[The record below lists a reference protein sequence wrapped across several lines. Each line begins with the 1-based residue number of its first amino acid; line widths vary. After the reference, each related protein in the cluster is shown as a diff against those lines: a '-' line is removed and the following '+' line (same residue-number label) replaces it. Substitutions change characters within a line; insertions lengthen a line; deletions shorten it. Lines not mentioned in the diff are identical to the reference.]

1 MHVLF
6 IILLVLV
13 FIVVAIAKFKI
24 HPFLILLLAA
34 VLVGFFMGLEDQ
46 FILKT
51 ISQGF
56 GNTLSSIG
64 IIIAFGAMIG
74 TYLEKSGGTKKIAT
88 TLLRIVG
95 QKKSPLAMNMTGMIV
110 SIPVF
115 CDSAFIILSSL
126 NKALSKKTGISLVVF
141 SVALS
146 TGLYVSHVFIPPTPG
161 PLAAAAALE
170 ADLGLVILLGSILA
184 IPTALVGYFWA
195 LSCNTPLPTTEE
207 ITPDITAEPTEKIP
221 SLLAVVAPILIPIL
235 LIALKSIA
243 SYPTA
248 PFGTGTLVDV
258 LAFIGHPIPALF
270 IGILFAVALVYKTTK
285 GQERLTWISSSLQDA
300 GVIILITGAGGALG
314 NILRAAELG
323 NLIETHFSEI
333 QLGLFLPF
341 ILAAILKTAQ
351 GSSTVA
357 IITTA
362 TIIAPLTPSLG
373 LDTEI
378 SKALAVLAIGAGSMT
393 VSHIN
398 DSYFWV
404 VSQFSGMTTKTTLK
418 SHTLATFFQ
427 GIVAIVLLYILQLVF
442 T

>member
-1 MHVLF
+1 MHVLV
-6 IILLVLV
+6 IILVVLI
-13 FIVVAIAKFKI
+13 FIVVAIAEFKI
-24 HPFLILLLAA
+24 HPFIILLLAA
-34 VLVGFFMGLEDQ
+34 VMVGFLIGLNPQ
-46 FILKT
+46 QILAT

-64 IIIAFGAMIG
+64 IIIAFGAMVG
-74 TYLEKSGGTKKIAT
+74 TFLVKSGGTKKIAS
-88 TLLRIVG
+88 TLLHIIG
-95 QKKSPLAMNMTGMIV
+95 TKKSPLAINITGMIV

-115 CDSAFIILSSL
+115 CDSAFIILSPL
-126 NKALSKKTGISLVVF
+126 NKALSKKAGISLVVF
-141 SVALS
+141 TVALS

-170 ADLGLVILLGSILA
+170 ADIGLVILLGSVLA
-184 IPTALVGYFWA
+184 IPITLVGYFWA
-195 LSCNTPLPTTEE
+195 LRCKKPILTTED
-207 ITPDITAEPTEKIP
+207 ITPDNTEEPDEKLP
-221 SLLAVVAPILIPIL
+221 SLPAVIAPILIPIL
-235 LIALKSIA
+235 LIALQSIA

-248 PFGTGTLVDV
+248 PFGTGIIVDV

-270 IGILFAVALVYKTTK
+270 IGILFAVALVYKTTN
-285 GQERLTWISSSLQDA
+285 GQERLGWISTSLQDA

-323 NLIETHFSEI
+323 SLIETHFSEI

-378 SKALAVLAIGAGSMT
+378 AKALAVLAIGAGSMT

-427 GIVAIVLLYILQLVF
+427 GIVAITLLYILQLAF
-442 T
+442 K